1 MPIPRANLISGV
13 WKKSLSLG
21 AARICS
27 GVGCMS
33 TADWRMEKAGTVV
46 TEICRLLA
54 AEKVARK
61 AGNPILPDA
70 HRAALAGVVHN
81 ATKLFCDAVEELR
94 GGDNRW
100 SPELVDYLFDH
111 PERARETLEIVSS
124 DDYRDG
130 YYDQLSESD

>member
-1 MPIPRANLISGV
+1 
-13 WKKSLSLG
+13 
-21 AARICS
+21 
-27 GVGCMS
+27 MS

-46 TEICRLLA
+46 AEVCRLLA
-54 AEKVARK
+54 IEKAARN

-100 SPELVDYLFDH
+100 SPELVDYLSDH

-130 YYDQLSESD
+130 YYDQLSGSD